1 MSSVCCACQH
11 ANPAD
16 AKFCN
21 ECGCPLGLKPCAQCD
36 AINGVGASEC
46 QRCGADLRD
55 AELRDAELRD
65 AEVSAAAEL
74 SLSRS
79 TVVASRAQTARVA
92 NGAGRFSADTMSVVD
107 GGPSMLADRSLPPDG
122 ADAANVD
129 FLLFPTSQAQGLE
142 SGKPDATGATNVDF
156 LIFPTPQTSNGET
169 EGQENG
175 SSRLSAEP
183 PGRDASGSAPLGQTP
198 LSLLTCSPARRD
210 EASGNSAH
218 APIEPASPGKHRR
231 PAMLALALLLVV
243 CAAGFFGV
251 QYGNRF
257 DRSPD
262 RRAQGPMSI
271 DASPIELL
279 SRRPATS
286 TESVK
291 LTPGADEEQ
300 GVSAKASPSKAI
312 DAVETEPVASTVQPG
327 IANEAV
333 VRGGAPSARDVSE
346 RVTPQAR
353 GTNNAKPTRSL
364 VAAAGRAKVVPRKSV
379 AEPPQQRS
387 PVTSC
392 ADSVTALGLCGET
405 SRR

>member
-1 MSSVCCACQH
+1 MSSVCCSCQH
-11 ANPAD
+11 PNRAD

-55 AELRDAELRD
+55 AELRDAE
-65 AEVSAAAEL
+65 ASAAAEL

-79 TVVASRAQTARVA
+79 AVVASRAQTARVA
-92 NGAGRFSADTMSVVD
+92 NGGGRCSADTISVDD
-107 GGPSMLADRSLPPDG
+107 GGPSMLADRTLPPDG

-142 SGKPDATGATNVDF
+142 SAQPDATGAANVDF
-156 LIFPTPQTSNGET
+156 LIFPTPQTSNVET

-175 SSRLSAEP
+175 SSRLSPEP
-183 PGRDASGSAPLGQTP
+183 PGREASGSAPLGQTP
-198 LSLLTCSPARRD
+198 LSLLACSPARRD
-210 EASGNSAH
+210 EALGNSAD

-271 DASPIELL
+271 DTSPIESF
-279 SRRPATS
+279 SRSPAAS
-286 TESVK
+286 TESVS
-291 LTPGADEEQ
+291 LMPRADAEQ
-300 GVSAKASPSKAI
+300 GVSTKASPSKAI
-312 DAVETEPVASTVQPG
+312 DAVATEPAASTVQPG

-333 VRGGAPSARDVSE
+333 VRGAAPSARDVSE

-353 GTNNAKPTRSL
+353 GTSNAKPSRSL
-364 VAAAGRAKVVPRKSV
+364 VAAAGGPKVIPRKSV
-379 AEPPQQRS
+379 AAPPQQRS
-387 PVTSC
+387 PVESC

>member
-1 MSSVCCACQH
+1 MSSVCCSCQH

-21 ECGCPLGLKPCAQCD
+21 ECGCDLRLKPCAQCD
-36 AINGVGASEC
+36 AINDVGASKC
-46 QRCGADLRD
+46 QFCGADLRD
-55 AELRDAELRD
+55 AELRDAE
-65 AEVSAAAEL
+65 VSAAVEL
-74 SLSRS
+74 SRSRS

-92 NGAGRFSADTMSVVD
+92 NGGGRFSPDTMNVD
-107 GGPSMLADRSLPPDG
+107 DGDPPMLADRTLPPDA
-122 ADAANVD
+122 ADATNVD
-129 FLLFPTSQAQGLE
+129 FLLFPASQAQGLE
-142 SGKPDATGATNVDF
+142 SEKPDATGAANVDF
-156 LIFPTPQTSNGET
+156 LIFPTPQTSNVET
-169 EGQENG
+169 EGHENG

-183 PGRDASGSAPLGQTP
+183 SGREASGSAPLGQTP
-198 LSLLTCSPARRD
+198 RSFLTCSPAGRD
-210 EASGNSAH
+210 EALGKSAV
-218 APIEPASPGKHRR
+218 APVEPAFPGKHHR
-231 PAMLALALLLVV
+231 PATLALALLLVV

-257 DRSPD
+257 DRSSD

-271 DASPIELL
+271 DTSPIESL
-279 SRRPATS
+279 SRSPAAS

-291 LTPGADEEQ
+291 LMPGADAEQ
-300 GVSAKASPSKAI
+300 GVSTKASSSKAI
-312 DAVETEPVASTVQPG
+312 DAVATEPAASTVQPG

-333 VRGGAPSARDVSE
+333 VRGAAPSARDVSE

-387 PVTSC
+387 PVASC

-405 SRR
+405 GRR